1 MPNNVLISGPAGGGK
16 SDVVRREVD
25 LLKASGTPA
34 VAIEFQ
40 ALYAALTGDVRDPDT
55 GRYPDR
61 DPDLLP
67 LVEYTRRAAITGAT
81 QKQITVVA
89 SNSDGDPVR
98 RSFLLALLGIG
109 ARELVVD
116 PGRAV
121 VEARLAIDGD
131 LSGECSA
138 AVNRWY
144 RR

>member
-1 MPNNVLISGPAGGGK
+1 MPNVLVSGPAGGGK
-16 SDVVRREVD
+16 SDVVRRERD
-25 LLKASGTPA
+25 LLLAAGTPA
-34 VAIEFQ
+34 IVVEFQ
-40 ALYAALTGDVRDPDT
+40 LIYAALTGDARDPDT
-55 GRYPDR
+55 GRYPAR

-81 QKQITVVA
+81 QRQIAIVA

-98 RSFLLALLGIG
+98 RSFLLGLLGIG
-109 ARELVVD
+109 ARELVID

-121 VEARLAIDGD
+121 VEARLAVDD
-131 LSGECSA
+131 ELSGECAA

>member
-1 MPNNVLISGPAGGGK
+1 MPSVLVSGPAGGGK
-16 SDVVRREVD
+16 SVIVRREVD

-34 VAIEFQ
+34 VAIEF
-40 ALYAALTGDVRDPDT
+40 AAIYAALSGDERDPDS
-55 GRYPDR
+55 GLYPGR

-81 QKQITVVA
+81 QRQIAIVA

-109 ARELVVD
+109 ARELVID

-121 VEARLAIDGD
+121 VESRLSVDGE
-131 LSGECSA
+131 LSGDCAA

>member
-1 MPNNVLISGPAGGGK
+1 MPNVIVSGPAGGGK
-16 SDVVRREVD
+16 SAIVRREVD

-34 VAIEFQ
+34 IVVEFQ
-40 ALYAALTGDVRDPDT
+40 ALYTALSGDERDPDT

-81 QKQITVVA
+81 QRQIAVVA

-98 RSFLLALLGIG
+98 RSFLLDLLGLG
-109 ARELVVD
+109 AIEKIID
-116 PGRAV
+116 PGRTV
-121 VEARLAIDGD
+121 VEARLADDGE
-131 LSGECSA
+131 LSGECAA